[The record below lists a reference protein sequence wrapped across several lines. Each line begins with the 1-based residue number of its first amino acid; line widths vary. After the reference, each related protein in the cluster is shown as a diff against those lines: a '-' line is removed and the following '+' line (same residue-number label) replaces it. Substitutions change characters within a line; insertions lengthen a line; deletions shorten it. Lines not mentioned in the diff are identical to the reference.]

1 MNQLGE
7 ENAEGNENV
16 RQFLD
21 VFNFATLPFYWGSFE
36 PAEGKP
42 RTAELLQAAKFLK
55 KHGVQA
61 YEELIEKCL
70 NAGVKIDAIGLQSH
84 QQGTV
89 TTDEK
94 DWQKLRA
101 LRVNITGTS
110 VKAKGFYV
118 VFQGK
123 GKLWH
128 ENSCLGKFVVEY
140 SFVDCSVDEIFRKG
154 IFQKFRTADQKY
166 FFL

>member
-1 MNQLGE
+1 MP
-7 ENAEGNENV
+7 
-16 RQFLD
+16 LD
-21 VFNFATLPFYWGSFE
+21 CSPISRVPLLPM
-36 PAEGKP
+36 K
-42 RTAELLQAAKFLK
+42 
-55 KHGVQA
+55 
-61 YEELIEKCL
+61 
-70 NAGVKIDAIGLQSH
+70 
-84 QQGTV
+84 
-89 TTDEK
+89 K

-140 SFVDCSVDEIFRKG
+140 SFVDCSVD
-154 IFQKFRTADQKY
+154 
-166 FFL
+166 